1 MAVLLETSIGD
12 IVIEC
17 CTAECPQAS
26 QNFLK
31 LCKIKY
37 YNNCLFHS
45 VEQNFIA
52 KCGDTA
58 GSCIWNMIDNNKNP
72 FFDDEIR
79 HSLRHDRKG
88 VVAMGNVKPN
98 ENGSAFYITLNAIE
112 YLDGKHTIF
121 GFVSEGIDVLE
132 KMNEVVVDDE
142 KKPFNNI
149 RILHTVILDDPT
161 EDPQGLDAL
170 IPTNSP
176 EVIKDKDFEIHQ
188 EQIDEVEL
196 LENVAKAEAKSRAVT
211 LELLGDLPDAD
222 MKPPENVLFVCKLNP
237 VTQDSDLELIFSR
250 FGNIVSCEIIRDF
263 KTGDSL
269 QYAFVEFDNVRSAE
283 EAYFKMQDCLVDDR
297 RIHVDFS
304 QSVAKHWNLFRRN
317 GAKASAADAEQL
329 PFGKGKGKGKGKKGK
344 GRPDEERERRREEDF
359 IEEVVEPRVKS
370 KKRKRS
376 KSKKRKKEKKRKK

>member
-1 MAVLLETSIGD
+1 
-12 IVIEC
+12 
-17 CTAECPQAS
+17 
-26 QNFLK
+26 
-31 LCKIKY
+31 
-37 YNNCLFHS
+37 
-45 VEQNFIA
+45 
-52 KCGDTA
+52 
-58 GSCIWNMIDNNKNP
+58 
-72 FFDDEIR
+72 
-79 HSLRHDRKG
+79 
-88 VVAMGNVKPN
+88 
-98 ENGSAFYITLNAIE
+98 
-112 YLDGKHTIF
+112 
-121 GFVSEGIDVLE
+121 
-132 KMNEVVVDDE
+132 
-142 KKPFNNI
+142 
-149 RILHTVILDDPT
+149 
-161 EDPQGLDAL
+161 
-170 IPTNSP
+170 
-176 EVIKDKDFEIHQ
+176 
-188 EQIDEVEL
+188 VEL